1 MADVRRITGG
11 PLGAAAMQRIKGEK
25 PGALR
30 AMAGAT
36 VGGAVTSVFLYK
48 LLRR

>member
-1 MADVRRITGG
+1 MDRKRMTGG
-11 PLGAAAMQRIKGEK
+11 PLGTAVAQRLKGEK

-36 VGGAVTSVFLYK
+36 VAGAATGAIVYQ